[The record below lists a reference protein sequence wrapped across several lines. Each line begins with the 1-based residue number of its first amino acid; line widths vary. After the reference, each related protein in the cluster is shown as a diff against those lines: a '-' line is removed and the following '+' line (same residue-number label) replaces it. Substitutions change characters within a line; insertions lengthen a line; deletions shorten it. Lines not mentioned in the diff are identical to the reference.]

1 MSNRTMTGAQVT
13 ELFNKAGRTKSMLA
27 QNFANHSTDA
37 CISPCVI
44 KYSNSVSDLIKKVP
58 TPDKVT
64 KIVTH
69 AKEAISRLH
78 QFKGRK
84 SDFKF
89 PKSMSVITR
98 FLNEIDSV
106 ALLGI
111 PPLATLAVPQAE
123 TVQGRGVVEPNVPT
137 ERPKAQNVSNTD
149 DMNVSDSEQARRPVT
164 VFVNNTTAPATG
176 KATSAKKRKTNKVD
190 ELSREARDNNAA
202 DTADKLSFRRSTDPY
217 HCGKLIVLPYS
228 SLPKMNRDTSAYQT
242 AIHCIDASQ
251 VKEIEAARTK
261 AERRTKERSKKS
273 LSAPCFRFCGNE
285 DHTERDYARFI
296 ATESEISVKQARKR
310 LERLLAQDPSI
321 DSLHSRVRELDN
333 GADVLAAKLQFDVV
347 QYDAA
352 IFKRTRLN
360 EILVKKMADV
370 PELISDIEEEVP
382 KVQSDKKSKGK
393 GTVRSKPSK
402 ASVPPVFTLV
412 HANGQPL
419 SHVAVHKPKS
429 VIPNVSD
436 DATSGG
442 SCDGCNTP
450 LANAD
455 AGESDGLFDEPDLLI
470 INWIVDS
477 HLHIFGR
484 IMSQVTV
491 SVRT

>member
-1 MSNRTMTGAQVT
+1 
-13 ELFNKAGRTKSMLA
+13 MLA

-78 QFKGRK
+78 QFKGHK
-84 SDFKF
+84 PDFKF
-89 PKSMSVITR
+89 PKSMS
-98 FLNEIDSV
+98 IDSV
-106 ALLGI
+106 AFAGDTSTGNIGGGFPQLRDQ
-111 PPLATLAVPQAE
+111 PPLADVDMEPQAE
-123 TVQGRGVVEPNVPT
+123 TAQGRGVVEPNVPT
-137 ERPKAQNVSNTD
+137 GPRKECPKAQNVSNTD
-149 DMNVSDSEQARRPVT
+149 DMNVSDSEQARQPVT
-164 VFVNNTTAPATG
+164 VFINNTTAPATG
-176 KATSAKKRKTNKVD
+176 KATSAKKRKTNKVN
-190 ELSREARDNNAA
+190 ELSREAHDNNAA

-217 HCGKLIVLPYS
+217 CCGKLIVLPYS

-251 VKEIEAARTK
+251 VKEIEAARAK
-261 AERRTKERSKKS
+261 AEHRTKERSKKS
-273 LSAPCFRFCGNE
+273 LSAPCFSCSNE
-285 DHTERDYARFI
+285 DHAERDCARFI
-296 ATESEISVKQARKR
+296 ATESEIGVKQARKR

-321 DSLHSRVRELDN
+321 NSLHSRVRELDS
-333 GADVLAAKLQFDVV
+333 GADVLAAKLQFNVV

-352 IFKRTRLN
+352 IFERTRLN

-382 KVQSDKKSKGK
+382 NVRSDKKSKGK

-402 ASVPPVFTLV
+402 ASVPPVFALV
-412 HANGQPL
+412 HTNGQPL
-419 SHVAVHKPKS
+419 SHVAVHKLKS

-436 DATSGG
+436 DAVSGS
-442 SCDGCNTP
+442 SCDGCNTSP
-450 LANAD
+450 ANAD
-455 AGESDGLFDEPDLLI
+455 AGESDGSFDEPDPLI
-470 INWIVDS
+470 IN
-477 HLHIFGR
+477 
-484 IMSQVTV
+484 
-491 SVRT
+491 

>member
-1 MSNRTMTGAQVT
+1 MTGAQVT

-44 KYSNSVSDLIKKVP
+44 EYSNLVSDLIKKVP

-69 AKEAISRLH
+69 AKEVISWLH

-84 SDFKF
+84 LDFKF

-106 ALLGI
+106 AFAGDTSTGNIGGGFPQLRDQ
-111 PPLATLAVPQAE
+111 PPLADVDMEPQAE
-123 TVQGRGVVEPNVPT
+123 TVQGHGVVEPNVPT
-137 ERPKAQNVSNTD
+137 GPHKVNRTSLIVRSMLIFEQGTPQSPKL
-149 DMNVSDSEQARRPVT
+149 T

-190 ELSREARDNNAA
+190 ELSWEARDNNAA

-217 HCGKLIVLPYS
+217 RCGKLIVLPYS

-251 VKEIEAARTK
+251 VKEIEAARAK
-261 AERRTKERSKKS
+261 AECRTKECSKKS
-273 LSAPCFRFCGNE
+273 LSAPCFLCGNE
-285 DHTERDYARFI
+285 DHAERDCARFI
-296 ATESEISVKQARKR
+296 ATESEIGVKQACKR

-321 DSLHSRVRELDN
+321 DGLHSRVCELDS
-333 GADVLAAKLQFDVV
+333 GADVLAAKLQFNVV

-352 IFKRTRLN
+352 IFKQTRLN

-382 KVQSDKKSKGK
+382 KVRSDKKSKGK

-402 ASVPPVFTLV
+402 ASVPPVFASV
-412 HANGQPL
+412 HTNGQPL
-419 SHVAVHKPKS
+419 GHVAVHKPKS

-436 DATSGG
+436 NVTSSG

-455 AGESDGLFDEPDLLI
+455 AGESDGSFDEPDLLI
-470 INWIVDS
+470 IN
-477 HLHIFGR
+477 
-484 IMSQVTV
+484 
-491 SVRT
+491 